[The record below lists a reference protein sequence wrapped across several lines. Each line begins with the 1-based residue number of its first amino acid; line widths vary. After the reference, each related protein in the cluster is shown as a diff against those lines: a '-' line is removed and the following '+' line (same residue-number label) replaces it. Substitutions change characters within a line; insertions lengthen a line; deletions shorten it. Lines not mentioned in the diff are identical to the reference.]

1 MKYIGGLKKLY
12 YRMQY
17 FYYHVSGVANKKV
30 LIKSIRSEVLYG
42 GVSLPQREFYAISK
56 AHKKMAWG
64 NVMVGRFQEYK
75 YQYCI
80 FSGTFVKNLYRR
92 RHLAEKLV
100 KARLVF
106 CEKEKF
112 ENVIVPIQSVNLGSL
127 KLFQKCGFTI
137 LEKENWTPWMKK
149 EASLFNS
156 DMLMAHYVIKK
167 PVL

>member
-1 MKYIGGLKKLY
+1 MRAVWKIVLGGV
-12 YRMQY
+12 Y
-17 FYYHVSGVANKKV
+17 FYYHVSGVVDKKV
-30 LIKSIRSEVLYG
+30 LIKSIRSEVLYNG
-42 GVSLPQREFYAISK
+42 ISLPQREFYALSK
-56 AHKKMAWG
+56 SHKKMAWG

-100 KARLVF
+100 KARIIF

-112 ENVIVPIQSVNLGSL
+112 ENVIVPFQSVNLALL
-127 KLFQKCGFTI
+127 KLLQKCGFTI
-137 LEKENWTPWMKK
+137 LKKEEWVQWMKK
-149 EASLFNS
+149 EASLFKN
-156 DMLMAHYVIKK
+156 DMLIAHYIIKK